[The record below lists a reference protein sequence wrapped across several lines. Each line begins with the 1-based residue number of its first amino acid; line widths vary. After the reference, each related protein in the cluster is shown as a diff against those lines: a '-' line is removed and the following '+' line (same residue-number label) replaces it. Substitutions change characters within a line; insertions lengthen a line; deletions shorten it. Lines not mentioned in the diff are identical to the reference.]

1 MLEGPD
7 GAHHMVSMWD
17 RVVPPLL
24 VLVASPIDLFFLRSS
39 ISRKNDVVESLGP
52 FDVLK
57 VRESQK
63 HAKTRKSKPN
73 ERGLFRKPLESMAN
87 KSRSLYNYQITKNM
101 I

>member
-1 MLEGPD
+1 
-7 GAHHMVSMWD
+7 
-17 RVVPPLL
+17 
-24 VLVASPIDLFFLRSS
+24 
-39 ISRKNDVVESLGP
+39 VVESLGP